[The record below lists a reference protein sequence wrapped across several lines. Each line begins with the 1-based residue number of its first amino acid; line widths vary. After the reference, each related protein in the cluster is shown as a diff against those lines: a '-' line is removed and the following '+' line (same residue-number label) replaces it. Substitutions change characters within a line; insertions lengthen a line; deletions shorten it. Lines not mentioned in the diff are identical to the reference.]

1 MSDRHSFLS
10 DNFYVGSD
18 NVRYPTVILSTED
31 VRYHWQKTFVVVT
44 EQEIINSF
52 IDIIRQA
59 NQYVNTE
66 NVNQI
71 DIVLKMLWIGF
82 PYRLNNTCT
91 IFLLIQ
97 RVLNLLQNHLK
108 DTKIKL
114 WFQLNV
120 L

>member
-18 NVRYPTVILSTED
+18 NVRCPTVILSTED

-44 EQEIINSF
+44 EQDIINSF

-59 NQYVNTE
+59 SQNVNTE

-71 DIVLKMLWIGF
+71 DIILNMLWIGF
-82 PYRLNNTCT
+82 PYWFEQQLHNFSVNTTCT
-91 IFLLIQ
+91 KFTA
-97 RVLNLLQNHLK
+97 K
-108 DTKIKL
+108 PS
-114 WFQLNV
+114 
-120 L
+120 